1 MCEIPAESRER
12 EKVEL
17 MVKSDICKRRK
28 NIQGTQKENDLFF
41 KESDCNFVVKGWG
54 FFSFSYSDVIRK
66 INFCDC
72 FT

>member
-54 FFSFSYSDVIRK
+54 FFPSAIQMLKVK
-66 INFCDC
+66 
-72 FT
+72 

>member
-28 NIQGTQKENDLFF
+28 NIQGTQKENDLFLKF
-41 KESDCNFVVKGWG
+41 VTVIFRKDLGIFLPFYNSDKLNQFLLM
-54 FFSFSYSDVIRK
+54 F
-66 INFCDC
+66 NL
-72 FT
+72 